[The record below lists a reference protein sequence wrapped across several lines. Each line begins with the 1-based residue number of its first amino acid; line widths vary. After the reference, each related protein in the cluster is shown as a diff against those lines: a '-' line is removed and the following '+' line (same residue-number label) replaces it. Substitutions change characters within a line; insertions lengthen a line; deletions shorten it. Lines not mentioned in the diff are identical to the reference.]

1 MSNQYTN
8 EDNEYLMNSVN
19 FLSNFENNNFDSI
32 YWPFN
37 LFNEGESDSIV
48 EKNSTNRFEIPPLD
62 ALDINKNKKNDEAS
76 KNDIKVNNGEKTFY
90 FTTIKL
96 GRKRKNENSFTYH
109 SKYSPDNVLRKIQ
122 VHFINY
128 IVKFLNKVLKILGYE
143 DEFFKIDNG
152 FKINVNKKNIEKL
165 KELKIK
171 DILSQK
177 ISKKY
182 SKQKNKGKN
191 KAICKNI
198 ENDPIIRNIFSY
210 NYIQFFKDFYLNEE
224 SNIDLAIFGSDIK
237 FDLYEKEDKIY
248 KYKDLKQK
256 FNSDPEYID
265 KLEKCKNNLIKDEI
279 NIIKNNGNV

>member
-37 LFNEGESDSIV
+37 FFNEGESDSFE
-48 EKNSTNRFEIPPLD
+48 EKNSINRFENLPLD

-76 KNDIKVNNGEKTFY
+76 KNDIKVNNRKKTFY
-90 FTTIKL
+90 FITIKL
-96 GRKRKNENSFTYH
+96 GRKRKNENSITYH
-109 SKYSPDNVLRKIQ
+109 SKYSQDNVLRKIQ

-128 IVKFLNKVLKILGYE
+128 IVNFLNKVLKILGYE
-143 DEFFKIDNG
+143 DEFFKIDND

-198 ENDPIIRNIFSY
+198 ENDPIIRYIFSY
-210 NYIQFFKDFYLNEE
+210 NYIEFFKNFYLNEE
-224 SNIDLAIFGSDIK
+224 SNIDLTIFGSDIK

-256 FNSDPEYID
+256 YNSEPEYID
-265 KLEKCKNNLIKDEI
+265 KLDECINKLIEDKINNYK
-279 NIIKNNGNV
+279 K